1 MNNIPNFLYRGDSD
15 SKHERSLHE
24 QYDPNLNGGFSS
36 SGVLLTNLNN
46 SGCGKDIFDESFHEL
61 VQNHVD
67 PGWKKTHFLSF
78 SENIET
84 AIFYGAIGQDYVPYI
99 DENNWSFILITLSLN
114 SSKIKSFEKIYSGIY
129 KLTYE
134 TDLIEFNSIAIL
146 LLLDV
151 YEYFCK
157 LKQLKKN
164 ISRQQFEN
172 AKKDKEWLILPI
184 NYISNGEFS
193 CKMPT
198 DLISNIDYYVCQ

>member
-1 MNNIPNFLYRGDSD
+1 M
-15 SKHERSLHE
+15 
-24 QYDPNLNGGFSS
+24 
-36 SGVLLTNLNN
+36 
-46 SGCGKDIFDESFHEL
+46 